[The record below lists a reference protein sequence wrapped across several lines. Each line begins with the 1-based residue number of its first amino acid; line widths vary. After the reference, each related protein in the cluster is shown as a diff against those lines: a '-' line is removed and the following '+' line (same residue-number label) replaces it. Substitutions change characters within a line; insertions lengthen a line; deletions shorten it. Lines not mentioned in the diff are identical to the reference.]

1 MFDINSVYKP
11 LLVGAVL
18 AILWVLEAIFPLFQ
32 FKKGRLKHDALNIT
46 LGFLNALLVGFI
58 FAGLLLSVTEWAA
71 KAQFGLLNVWEM
83 NPYVNLLLGLLLL
96 DCWQYCWHRLNHSVS
111 FLWCFHA
118 VHHSDAN
125 MDASTAVRFHTVE
138 IIYSAAIRLLV
149 LPLLG
154 LSLEHLIVYELILL
168 PVILFHHS
176 NIAIPAMLDKCLKV
190 FIVTP
195 RMHWVHHSHI
205 KEETDSNYSSLL
217 SVWDRLFASY
227 HLRADVQ
234 NIRFGLGEDF
244 DQRNGNSL
252 IGMLQ
257 QPFKSS
263 LYPPRIKKLGR

>member
-18 AILWVLEAIFPLFQ
+18 AILWVLEALLPMFQ

-46 LGFLNALLVGFI
+46 LGVLNALLVGFI

>member
-11 LLVGAVL
+11 LLIGAVL
-18 AILWVLEAIFPLFQ
+18 AILWALEAIFPMFQ
-32 FKKGRLKHDALNIT
+32 FKKGRLKHDVLNIT
-46 LGFLNALLVGFI
+46 LGVLNAMLVGFI

-71 KAQFGLLNVWEM
+71 KAEIGLLNVWKM

-96 DCWQYCWHRLNHSVS
+96 DCWQYCWHRLNHSVG
-111 FLWCFHA
+111 FLWRFHA
-118 VHHSDAN
+118 VHHSDVS

-138 IIYSAAIRLLV
+138 IIYSVAIRLLV

-176 NIAIPAMLDKCLKV
+176 NIAIPAMLDKCLRV

-217 SVWDRLFASY
+217 SVWDRLFTSY
-227 HLRADVQ
+227 QLRADVQ
-234 NIRFGLGEDF
+234 NIRFGLGDEF
-244 DQRNGNSL
+244 DQENDGSL
-252 IGMLQ
+252 VSMLQ

-263 LYPPRIKKLGR
+263 LYLPRIKKLDG